1 MGKAKNVLKVSSD
14 GRIALKLGPLT
25 FINGYTWTQ
34 LWIGWV
40 CFKVSWSDSW
50 LDYPSYLALTIRN
63 DRYCFELD
71 WNYYF
76 SRPIWEWYHQQTI
89 TDVWRQK
96 RWE

>member
-1 MGKAKNVLKVSSD
+1 VSKAKRYLKVSNE
-14 GRIALKLGPLT
+14 GHITLKLGFLT
-25 FINGYTWTQ
+25 FMNRFTWTQ
-34 LWIGWV
+34 LRIGRV
-40 CFKVSWSDSW
+40 YLNISWFESW
-50 LDYPSYLALTIRN
+50 LNEPAYLALTIRN

-71 WNYYF
+71 WHYYF